1 MSLVFQSAS
10 YKKNFFFFVLCISF
24 LGGEKTEKP
33 EPTFPD
39 TIEEFGYKFNQGLLS
54 LLFLLLFIVVV
65 CCLLLLLFVVVV
77 YSVHTCESVHKRDT
91 QVLEFYWE
99 IFTY

>member
-10 YKKNFFFFVLCISF
+10 HIKKNCFVFVLCISF

-54 LLFLLLFIVVV
+54 LLFLLLFVVVVVV
-65 CCLLLLLFVVVV
+65 CCCCLFG
-77 YSVHTCESVHKRDT
+77 SH
-91 QVLEFYWE
+91 L
-99 IFTY
+99 

>member
-1 MSLVFQSAS
+1 MCNLSGEFGFPISVT
-10 YKKNFFFFVLCISF
+10 YKKKICFFVLCISF

-54 LLFLLLFIVVV
+54 LLFLLLFVVVV
-65 CCLLLLLFVVVV
+65 CCCCLFG
-77 YSVHTCESVHKRDT
+77 SH
-91 QVLEFYWE
+91 L
-99 IFTY
+99 